1 MLKSVLAAT
10 LLLTACTTSSAT
22 VPAGYHL
29 IPGRVPL
36 DWQGPD
42 GNTVVLDAPQG
53 LIVVDT
59 GRSPQ
64 HAQAIL
70 DYAKSQGKPIAAIIN
85 SHWHLDHTTG
95 NHDIRQVY
103 PQAEVYATTAIE
115 GALVGFLGRNR
126 AQADKQLADPRE
138 LEASKAQIRRARFRI
153 DNPDTL
159 RATRPVVRSA
169 TVNIAGRAL
178 DVRVAPFA
186 VTEADLWVYYP
197 EQKVAIVGDLVV
209 DIVPFMDTA
218 CPDGWA
224 RALEEVEKV
233 PFETVIPGHG
243 APMTRADF
251 VQWKTAYNNLV
262 ECGRSSA
269 EKAQCIDGWSRDAAK
284 FIDDTHRQYARQAAD
299 YYISSRLR
307 SSPEEQQKYC
317 KPLAAASRPE
327 RG

>member
-1 MLKSVLAAT
+1 MRKFALLSLAVLAA
-10 LLLTACTTSSAT
+10 CGG
-22 VPAGYHL
+22 PARAEPYHL

-42 GNTVVLDAPQG
+42 GNTVILDAPDG
-53 LIVVDT
+53 LIVIDT
-59 GRSPQ
+59 GRSPM

-70 DYAKSQGKPIAAIIN
+70 DYAKARNKPVAAILN
-85 SHWHLDHTTG
+85 THWHLDHTTG
-95 NHDIRQVY
+95 NHDLRQAY
-103 PQAEVYATTAIE
+103 PRAEVYATAAIE

-126 AQADKQLADPRE
+126 AQADKQLADPN
-138 LEASKAQIRRARFRI
+138 EAEESKAQIRRGRHRI

-159 RATRPVVRSA
+159 RPTRPIARSA
-169 TVNIAGRAL
+169 TMNIAGRAL
-178 DVRVAPFA
+178 DLRVAPFA
-186 VTEADLWVYYP
+186 VTEADLWVYDLK
-197 EQKVAIVGDLVV
+197 EKVAIIGDLVV

-224 RALEEVEKV
+224 KALDEVEKV

-262 ECGRSSA
+262 DCGRSTVD
-269 EKAQCIDGWSRDAAK
+269 KKMCIAGWQKDAAK
-284 FIDDTHRQYARQAAD
+284 FIGEAHREYVPAALN
-299 YYISSRLR
+299 YYIDTRLR

-317 KPLAAASRPE
+317 KPLAGPAAKPE